1 MIGEW
6 PFDVGGVS
14 VRTPLGEE
22 GSVIGGEIRSLRPP
36 GFVRN
41 ETAVQKEDRV
51 ALALDLVPSPDT
63 GKFDVL
69 AHRSLPPSIAAQ
81 TLHTIAH
88 FARLLEPLFTGVRGI
103 GVLGSSQARSSEKFT
118 GHVL

>member
-1 MIGEW
+1 MIGEP

-88 FARLLEPLFTGVRGI
+88 FARLLEPLFTVVPRRGI
-103 GVLGSSQARSSEKFT
+103 LRTSRLQGSRKF
-118 GHVL
+118 GSLP